1 MNNVTFYPHESCDIS
16 LINEYVSEPIK
27 ASSYI
32 PSWFKN
38 APRFQNNEKEMF
50 INEDGSYHNLTVRH
64 CMPFLDAMT
73 SGYFLTTWT
82 DIHVKRN
89 NGEVFISY
97 ENQDEV
103 SRLGY
108 GLVQYQKYFQSH
120 VPTVKGYDPFLYAW
134 STYWRIKT
142 DPGVSCLFTQPLNH
156 TESPFLTL
164 SGVIDTDN
172 WSGSDV
178 LNFAFKKDFE
188 GTIPKGTPYVQIIPF
203 KREEWNLEIS
213 KSIDHSASELRNTVS
228 NSRLNKQS
236 GYYRDNLWNKKG
248 Y

>member
-1 MNNVTFYPHESCDIS
+1 
-16 LINEYVSEPIK
+16 
-27 ASSYI
+27 
-32 PSWFKN
+32 
-38 APRFQNNEKEMF
+38 
-50 INEDGSYHNLTVRH
+50 
-64 CMPFLDAMT
+64 
-73 SGYFLTTWT
+73 
-82 DIHVKRN
+82 
-89 NGEVFISY
+89 
-97 ENQDEV
+97 
-103 SRLGY
+103 
-108 GLVQYQKYFQSH
+108 
-120 VPTVKGYDPFLYAW
+120 
-134 STYWRIKT
+134 
-142 DPGVSCLFTQPLNH
+142 LFTQPLNH

-188 GTIPKGTPYVQIIPF
+188 GLIPKGTPYVQIIPF

-228 NSRLNKQS
+228 NSRLNSQS